1 MKNNSVQKQSNLE
14 LESLL
19 EKYLIPVKPRPEFV
33 KRLRSRLL
41 DSTRPK
47 VHFPGDKYVDYGLIT
62 LVSLAGS
69 ALVLITGIRAVL
81 TVMSA
86 LGIIHLVRSQAEEK
100 QVSSPKP
107 AL

>member
-1 MKNNSVQKQSNLE
+1 MKNNSVEKKRNSE

-19 EKYLIPVKPRPEFV
+19 ETYLIPVKPRPEFV
-33 KRLRSRLL
+33 TQLRRRLL
-41 DSTRPK
+41 DSTRPR
-47 VHFPGDKYVDYGLIT
+47 VNFPGEKYLDYGLIT

-69 ALVLITGIRAVL
+69 ALVLITGIRTVL

-86 LGIIHLVRSQAEEK
+86 LGIIHLVKSQAEEK

-107 AL
+107 A

>member
-1 MKNNSVQKQSNLE
+1 MMKKNSVAHKNNSE

-19 EKYLIPVKPRPEFV
+19 ETYLIPVKPRTEFV
-33 KRLRSRLL
+33 TQLKRRLL
-41 DSTRPK
+41 DSTRPR
-47 VHFPGDKYVDYGLIT
+47 VNFPTQRYLDYGLIA

-86 LGIIHLVRSQAEEK
+86 LGIIHLVKNQAEEK

-107 AL
+107 A